1 MNTIRWQVDGEGFR
15 NKLDTSV
22 ADIAIIGSSFSEYG
36 ADFED
41 TYPRQLE
48 IMLDGPKV
56 VNLAKAGFGPF
67 QQLQVL
73 KSYAVNK
80 KVRYV
85 LITLHP
91 ASDIGVA
98 PGPVANRI
106 RRI

>member
-1 MNTIRWQVDGEGFR
+1 MSTIRWQVDGEGFR

-22 ADIAIIGSSFSEYG
+22 ADIAIIGSSFAEYG
-36 ADFED
+36 TDFED

-67 QQLQVL
+67 QYLQVL
-73 KSYAVNK
+73 KSYAIKK

-85 LITLHP
+85 LITFHP
-91 ASDIGVA
+91 SSDTNCTWPSG
-98 PGPVANRI
+98 
-106 RRI
+106 